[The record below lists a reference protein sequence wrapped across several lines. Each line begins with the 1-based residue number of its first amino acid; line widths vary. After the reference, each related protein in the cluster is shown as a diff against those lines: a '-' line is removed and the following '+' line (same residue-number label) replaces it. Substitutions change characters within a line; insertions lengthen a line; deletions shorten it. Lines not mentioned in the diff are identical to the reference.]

1 MVPINEGIRSIL
13 EGIEVSLDSD
23 EADNYVN
30 YVVRRDQALATIV
43 TGCQMMPIVS
53 ILKSRI
59 EFSWL
64 LSSVFHLAYLRI
76 S

>member
-43 TGCQMMPIVS
+43 
-53 ILKSRI
+53 
-59 EFSWL
+59 
-64 LSSVFHLAYLRI
+64 LAVK
-76 S
+76 